1 MTQSESPIRQ
11 FVNHPINRPIVN
23 LQSSMGAI
31 TSDLK
36 YALRSYRR
44 TPGFAA
50 VAIVTLA
57 LGIGGAT
64 AIYSVV
70 DGILLR
76 PLPYPEPTR
85 LVKVGRTSVTGTTAG
100 AFSAAD
106 FLDVKREIPALA
118 HLAGYRED
126 ISDVTGTGEPVRV
139 PGVQTTASFFDV
151 LHVTALVGRV
161 YSAEDEGRGAVAVIS
176 EGLWQR
182 QFGRRSDIV
191 GTDVH
196 VNGTPTEIL
205 GVVGASVRHPLMADL
220 WTLAPSDVPTSP
232 IPSDNPRSNRD
243 IQYFGAMARLAS
255 GASLGDANTQLD
267 ALGQRLSQEFPD
279 SNRGESFVA
288 RPLAESLVVD
298 VRAGMLVLLG
308 AVACVL
314 LIACANVAGLMLAR
328 SLGRRR
334 ELAVRASLGAS
345 GWQLARQ
352 LMVESLVLAL
362 VGGAAGLV
370 LAAWSV
376 DLLMAVA
383 PERLPRMNDVELDW
397 RVAAIA
403 SLATTIVG
411 LLAGLA
417 PALQSTR
424 PQLNE
429 DLKDGGRTGTAIR
442 TRFRSGLVVGEV
454 AAALVL
460 LIGAGLMLTSLSRL
474 RSVDPGFRTTSLA
487 AVELPLPQSR
497 YAGPAQGRFY
507 RQLLERL
514 QANPVTARAAMVFP
528 LPLRGSTAQSGVE
541 IEGEP
546 ESRQAG
552 RAPAELNMVSP
563 EYFETM
569 GLRLLRGRG
578 FGATDVDGQPGVV
591 IINER
596 LAAEF
601 GDVDPIG
608 RRINLG
614 DWVTVVGV
622 VSDARRASLE
632 VAPKPNVYLPYEQF
646 TLPFMSVVIR
656 TDGAPSAVAS
666 AVKTAVRELDPD
678 LPVETV
684 RTIEQIIES
693 STGQPRFRT
702 FILVAFAALALLLAA
717 VGIYGLVSFSVSQRT
732 SEMGVRL
739 ALGASPAQV
748 GALVLRQGL
757 GLAALGVLIGV
768 AAAATSARLLASVL
782 YDTSATD
789 PVVYGG
795 LALLLLS
802 IAALACYVPA
812 RRAMRVDPM
821 RALRAD

>member
-1 MTQSESPIRQ
+1 
-11 FVNHPINRPIVN
+11 
-23 LQSSMGAI
+23 MGAI

-85 LVKVGRTSVTGTTAG
+85 LVKVGRTSVTGTTEG

-118 HLAGYRED
+118 HLAGFRED

-151 LHVTALVGRV
+151 LQVTALVGRV

-182 QFGRRSDIV
+182 QFGRRPDIV
-191 GTDVH
+191 GTHVR

-205 GVVGASVRHPLMADL
+205 GVVRASVRHPLMADL
-220 WTLAPSDVPTSP
+220 WTLAPGDVPTSP

-298 VRAGMLVLLG
+298 VRAGLLVLLG

-314 LIACANVAGLMLAR
+314 LIACANVAGLMLTR
-328 SLGRRR
+328 SLARRR

-383 PERLPRMNDVELDW
+383 PEKLPRMNDVELDW

-528 LPLRGSTAQSGVE
+528 LPLRGSNAQSGVE

-614 DWVTVVGV
+614 DWVTVVGI

-656 TDGAPSAVAS
+656 TDGAPSAVALGGEDRGARARSRSSGRDRAHHRADHRIIHRPAPLPDVHPGRLRS
-666 AVKTAVRELDPD
+666 AGAAPRRRRHLRAGEL
-678 LPVETV
+678 
-684 RTIEQIIES
+684 
-693 STGQPRFRT
+693 
-702 FILVAFAALALLLAA
+702 
-717 VGIYGLVSFSVSQRT
+717 
-732 SEMGVRL
+732 
-739 ALGASPAQV
+739 
-748 GALVLRQGL
+748 L
-757 GLAALGVLIGV
+757 GLATHVRDGRAARARRQPGPGRRPRAATGPRPRGPGCADRGGRGRHQR
-768 AAAATSARLLASVL
+768 AAAVQ
-782 YDTSATD
+782 
-789 PVVYGG
+789 
-795 LALLLLS
+795 
-802 IAALACYVPA
+802 
-812 RRAMRVDPM
+812 
-821 RALRAD
+821 RALRHERDRPRRLRRPGPPPAVDRGAGVLCSCQASHARGPDACAARRLIPLIPDP

>member
-1 MTQSESPIRQ
+1 MNRSI
-11 FVNHPINRPIVN
+11 INR
-23 LQSSMGAI
+23 QSAMGSI
-31 TSDLK
+31 YSDLR

-44 TPGFAA
+44 SPGFTA
-50 VAIVTLA
+50 VAILTLA

-76 PLPYPEPTR
+76 PLPYPEPAQ
-85 LVKVGRTSVTGTTAG
+85 LVKLARTSVAGSEG
-100 AFSAAD
+100 AFSAGD
-106 FLDVKREIPALA
+106 FLDVTREITVRAQVT
-118 HLAGYRED
+118 GFRED

-151 LHVTALVGRV
+151 LQVTPLAGRV
-161 YSAEDEGRGAVAVIS
+161 YSAADQGHGAMAVIS

-182 QFGRRSDIV
+182 QFGRRPDVV
-191 GTDVH
+191 GTHVR
-196 VNGTPTEIL
+196 VNGTPTEIV
-205 GVVGASVRHPLMADL
+205 GVVSQSVRHPLTADL
-220 WTLAPSDVPTSP
+220 WTLAPGDVPTSP
-232 IPSDNPRSNRD
+232 IPTDDPRADREV
-243 IQYFGAMARLAS
+243 QYFGAMARLAPDATIGDVNAQLS
-255 GASLGDANTQLD
+255 ALGD
-267 ALGQRLSQEFPD
+267 RLAREFPD
-279 SNRGESFVA
+279 SNRGESFLA

-298 VRAGMLVLLG
+298 VRAGLLVLLG

-328 SLGRRR
+328 SLARRR

-345 GWQLARQ
+345 SWRLARQ
-352 LMVESLVLAL
+352 LMVESLALAI

-370 LAAWSV
+370 LAAWGV
-376 DLLMAVA
+376 DLLLALA
-383 PERLPRMNDVELDW
+383 PEKLPRVNEVNLDW

-403 SLATTIVG
+403 SLATTVVG

-417 PALQSTR
+417 PAWQSAR
-424 PQLNE
+424 PQLIE
-429 DLKDGGRTGTAIR
+429 DLKDGGRTGTAAK
-442 TRFRSGLVVGEV
+442 TRFRSILVVGEV

-460 LIGAGLMLTSLSRL
+460 LIGAGLMLTSLARL
-474 RSVDPGFRTTSLA
+474 RAVDPGFRTTSLA

-497 YAGPAQGRFY
+497 YDGPAQGRFY
-507 RQLLERL
+507 RQVLERL
-514 QANPVTARAAMVFP
+514 QANPATARSAMVFP
-528 LPLRGSTAQSGVE
+528 MPLRGSNASSGVE

-546 ESRQAG
+546 ESNRTN

-569 GLRLLRGRG
+569 GVRLLSGRG
-578 FGATDVDGQPGVV
+578 FTASDVDGQLPVV
-591 IINER
+591 IINQR
-596 LAAEF
+596 LAREF
-601 GDVDPIG
+601 GEVDPIG

-622 VSDARRASLE
+622 VSDARRQSLE
-632 VAPKPNVYLPYEQF
+632 ASPKPNVFLPYQQF
-646 TLPFMSVVIR
+646 TLPFMSVVVQ
-656 TDGAPSAVAS
+656 TDGAPAAVGS
-666 AVKTAVRELDPD
+666 AVKAAVREVDPD

-684 RTIEQIIES
+684 RTIEQIIEL

-702 FILVAFAALALLLAA
+702 FIIAAFAALALLLAA
-717 VGIYGLVSFSVSQRT
+717 IGIYGLVSFSVSQRT
-732 SEMGVRL
+732 AEMGVRL
-739 ALGASPAQV
+739 ALGASPRQV

-757 GLAALGVLIGV
+757 ALAALGVGIGIG
-768 AAAATSARLLASVL
+768 AAAVGGRLVASL
-782 YDTSATD
+782 LFETSATD
-789 PVVYGG
+789 PTVFAG
-795 LALLLLS
+795 LALLLLT